1 MSVELLLKGILFFV
15 NLLYWFFG
23 GTTVL
28 MGVYLFMVKVRILHR
43 YVDLAF
49 DPAVFFI
56 VVGCL
61 VFVIAGLG
69 CVGALRE
76 NTRFLCL
83 YGFCLSGIVVAAF
96 FVAVLTVVWPTLG
109 PSNSSLRLENV
120 LQRAI
125 IIYRDDPD
133 MEDLINTLQL
143 SLRCCG
149 ITSRGYLDWQHN
161 AYFNCSQWNPSR
173 ERCGVPYS
181 CCRDRG
187 SLPNVMCGYGVTDTS
202 KRSPASIERAIYTQ
216 GCLQALATL
225 VRENSMLVSLVSAL
239 TVGSLTL
246 GIVGAWLLVKSIA
259 EARRVIMR
267 QIIATPHARTSC
279 LQSIL

>member
-1 MSVELLLKGILFFV
+1 MSAELLLKGILFLMNFV
-15 NLLYWFFG
+15 YWFFG
-23 GTTVL
+23 GTTAL
-28 MGVYLFMVKVRILHR
+28 MGVYLLMVKERILHR
-43 YVDLAF
+43 YVDLTF

-83 YGFCLSGIVVAAF
+83 YGFCLSGIVIAAF
-96 FVAVLTVVWPTLG
+96 FVAVLTVLWPTLS
-109 PSNSSLRLENV
+109 PSNSSRLENV
-120 LQRAI
+120 LRRAI

-133 MEDLINTLQL
+133 MEDLINTLQS

-181 CCRDRG
+181 CCRGRG
-187 SLPNVMCGYGVTDTS
+187 RLPNVMCGYGVTDTS

-216 GCLQALATL
+216 GCLQALSGL
-225 VRENSMLVSLVSAL
+225 VRENSVLISVVSAV
-239 TVGSLTL
+239 TVGSLAV
-246 GIVGAWLLVKSIA
+246 GIAGAWLLVKSID
-259 EARRVIMR
+259 EVRRVVML
-267 QIIATPHARTSC
+267 QSIATPHARTSC
-279 LQSIL
+279 L

>member
-1 MSVELLLKGILFFV
+1 MSAELLLKGILFLMNFV
-15 NLLYWFFG
+15 YWFFG
-23 GTTVL
+23 GTTAL
-28 MGVYLFMVKVRILHR
+28 MGVYLLMVKERILHR
-43 YVDLAF
+43 YVDLTF

-83 YGFCLSGIVVAAF
+83 YGFCLSGIVIAAF
-96 FVAVLTVVWPTLG
+96 FVAVLTVLWPTLS
-109 PSNSSLRLENV
+109 PSNSSRLENV
-120 LQRAI
+120 LRRAI

-133 MEDLINTLQL
+133 MENLINTLQS

-181 CCRDRG
+181 CCRGRG
-187 SLPNVMCGYGVTDTS
+187 RFPNVMCGYGVTDTS

-216 GCLQALATL
+216 GCLQALSGL
-225 VRENSMLVSLVSAL
+225 VRENSVLVSVVSAV
-239 TVGSLTL
+239 TVGSLAV
-246 GIVGAWLLVKSIA
+246 GIAGAWLLVKSID
-259 EARRVIMR
+259 EVRRAVML
-267 QIIATPHARTSC
+267 QTIATPQARTSC
-279 LQSIL
+279 L